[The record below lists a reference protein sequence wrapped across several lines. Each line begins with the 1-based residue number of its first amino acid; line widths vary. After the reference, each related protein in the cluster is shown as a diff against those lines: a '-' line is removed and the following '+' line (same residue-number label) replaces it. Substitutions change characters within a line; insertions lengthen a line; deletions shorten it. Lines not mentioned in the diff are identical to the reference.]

1 MKNVVVVVLFL
12 MSSVLMAQNGRI
24 NDQKIFGVKS
34 GKIEYRIEGKTKGSK
49 TLWWD
54 DYGRLQCEVKKTS
67 TKMMGMTTNEE
78 VMTIR
83 NRKGSYHINLIEK
96 TGTFMSL
103 EDEADMTEAL
113 AGTSDEAELKRK
125 AEEIS
130 KGFDAKDV
138 GTETILGRT
147 CIVMEIGKLNGK
159 HWRYK
164 EIPLK
169 MEVKMGGILGNSVEE
184 AISFDENTTVP
195 ASRFEVP
202 ADIIIQKT
210 EMPAGFQGLG
220 F

>member
-12 MSSVLMAQNGRI
+12 MSSALMAQSGKI

-34 GKIEYRIEGKTKGSK
+34 GKIEYKIEGKTKGSK

-78 VMTIR
+78 VMTLR
-83 NRKGSYHINLIEK
+83 NRKGAYHINLVDK

-103 EDEADMTEAL
+103 EDEADMTDAIT
-113 AGTSDEAELKRK
+113 GTSDEAELNKK
-125 AEEIS
+125 AEEIK

-138 GTETILGRT
+138 GTEIILGRSCT
-147 CIVMEIGKLNGK
+147 LMEIGKLNGK

-169 MEVKMGGILGNSVEE
+169 MEIKMGGLLGNSLEE
-184 AISFDENTTVP
+184 AVSFDENIAVP

-202 ADIIIQKT
+202 SDVTIQKM
-210 EMPAGFQGLG
+210 EMPEGFEGLG